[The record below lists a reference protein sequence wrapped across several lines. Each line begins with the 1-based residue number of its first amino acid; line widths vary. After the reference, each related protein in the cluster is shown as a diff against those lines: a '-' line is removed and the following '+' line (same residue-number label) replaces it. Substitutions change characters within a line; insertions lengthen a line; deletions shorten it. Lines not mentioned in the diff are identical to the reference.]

1 MKKILLFLVLFILIG
16 CNKRN
21 VFNDYEDFLIL
32 LNNYKFE
39 NVSSFEYSLKL
50 SENDEVIE
58 YNSEFVKNEEVYF
71 FKVDGSFKFNSY
83 YFDEYLKIKN
93 EQITVDKVLINSYV
107 KFVEK
112 YSHINILKVEKND
125 IEKITK
131 KDSGFEVALNKKGS
145 FYYLKDVLKRNNK
158 FIELNDFSD
167 GMVNIKING
176 NTLEVSGSV
185 TYKNTVINI
194 EEKLTIKDSYIF
206 EIEEWGK

>member
-131 KDSGFEVALNKKGS
+131 KDSGFEVALNKNGS
-145 FYYLKDVLKRNNK
+145 FYYFKDVLKRNNK

>member
-32 LNNYKFE
+32 LNNYRFE
-39 NVSSFEYSLKL
+39 NISSFEYSLKL

-107 KFVEK
+107 KFVET
-112 YSHINILKVEKND
+112 YSHINILKIEKND

-131 KDSGFEVALNKKGS
+131 KDSGFEVALNKIGS
-145 FYYLKDVLKRNNK
+145 FYYFKDVLKRNNK